1 MNLAKKD
8 AIFMHDMPAYRDHEV
23 SSEVINGK
31 QSIIFHQAEN
41 RLHAQ
46 KALLIFLLNN
56 SKAT

>member
-1 MNLAKKD
+1 MKKDIAKKD
-8 AIFMHDMPAYRDHEV
+8 VMFMHDMPIYRGYEV
-23 SSEVINGK
+23 SSEVIDGK

-56 SKAT
+56 SK